1 MDKSASDNQL
11 PTPNDRTTASGI
23 DFDVFA
29 TGTGARMLRILA
41 VVFTAGL
48 LVSAGI
54 HYWQYQE
61 IVSPALYPHLLILV
75 IVLLMIHRGWH
86 RLAMH
91 TFLWSAVLT
100 STYAAIHVN
109 GLFSPILMIMPLM
122 VLFGAQFLSRK
133 GSLILTLLIFLAL
146 TVVLLL
152 QLDGRYVGHIHR
164 DPQFVYIALMAIC
177 VFAFVIG
184 SSSAK
189 GLREQFSNALHL
201 SHELTML
208 NARLEHTVE
217 TRTAELSTALEN
229 LKRTQD
235 DLIQSEKLASLG
247 SLVAGISHEL
257 NTPIGNTVT
266 VSSALSE
273 RARSLRNSFEDNTL
287 KRSEFTNGLVAL
299 EEMSQLIER
308 SANRAATLITSF
320 KQVAIDQ
327 VSERRRRFDLHEVIE
342 ENLTALRTSIKHQ
355 PWLIDNQVPAGISC
369 DSFPGPLGQVLSNLI
384 QNAIVHGFA
393 DRDQG
398 RIQISASVDKELLQ
412 LQVSDDGVGMNTATS
427 VRIFEPFFTT
437 RLGKGGSGLGLSI
450 CHRITTTIL
459 AGELRVDSTPG
470 VGTRFTLSMPLRT
483 PGTL

>member
-1 MDKSASDNQL
+1 
-11 PTPNDRTTASGI
+11 
-23 DFDVFA
+23 
-29 TGTGARMLRILA
+29 
-41 VVFTAGL
+41 
-48 LVSAGI
+48 
-54 HYWQYQE
+54 
-61 IVSPALYPHLLILV
+61 
-75 IVLLMIHRGWH
+75 
-86 RLAMH
+86 
-91 TFLWSAVLT
+91 
-100 STYAAIHVN
+100 
-109 GLFSPILMIMPLM
+109 
-122 VLFGAQFLSRK
+122 
-133 GSLILTLLIFLAL
+133 
-146 TVVLLL
+146 
-152 QLDGRYVGHIHR
+152 
-164 DPQFVYIALMAIC
+164 
-177 VFAFVIG
+177 
-184 SSSAK
+184 
-189 GLREQFSNALHL
+189 
-201 SHELTML
+201 
-208 NARLEHTVE
+208 
-217 TRTAELSTALEN
+217 ALEN

>member
-91 TFLWSAVLT
+91 TFLWSVVLT

-133 GSLILTLLIFLAL
+133 GSLILTLRIFLAL

-152 QLDGRYVGHIHR
+152 QLDGRYVGHIQR

-217 TRTAELSTALEN
+217 TRTAELSTALDN
-229 LKRTQD
+229 LKRTQ
-235 DLIQSEKLASLG
+235 
-247 SLVAGISHEL
+247 
-257 NTPIGNTVT
+257 
-266 VSSALSE
+266 
-273 RARSLRNSFEDNTL
+273 SLRNSFEDNTL

-327 VSERRRRFDLHEVIE
+327 VSERRRRFDLHEVNE

>member
-11 PTPNDRTTASGI
+11 PAPNDRTTASGI

-91 TFLWSAVLT
+91 TFLWSVVLT

-189 GLREQFSNALHL
+189 G
-201 SHELTML
+201 
-208 NARLEHTVE
+208 
-217 TRTAELSTALEN
+217 
-229 LKRTQD
+229 
-235 DLIQSEKLASLG
+235 
-247 SLVAGISHEL
+247 
-257 NTPIGNTVT
+257 
-266 VSSALSE
+266 
-273 RARSLRNSFEDNTL
+273 
-287 KRSEFTNGLVAL
+287 
-299 EEMSQLIER
+299 
-308 SANRAATLITSF
+308 
-320 KQVAIDQ
+320 
-327 VSERRRRFDLHEVIE
+327 
-342 ENLTALRTSIKHQ
+342 
-355 PWLIDNQVPAGISC
+355 
-369 DSFPGPLGQVLSNLI
+369 
-384 QNAIVHGFA
+384 
-393 DRDQG
+393 
-398 RIQISASVDKELLQ
+398 
-412 LQVSDDGVGMNTATS
+412 
-427 VRIFEPFFTT
+427 
-437 RLGKGGSGLGLSI
+437 
-450 CHRITTTIL
+450 
-459 AGELRVDSTPG
+459 
-470 VGTRFTLSMPLRT
+470 
-483 PGTL
+483 